1 MMVQDDSIAAIR
13 AELVEAEKWRKSGK
27 EGRARVCARRAAG
40 WAIQFY
46 IENRLEESTSLNAY
60 QLLGWFRSRKEV
72 PEALREA
79 AKRLYVRVTPA
90 GSLPHPNDPLQDA
103 GAIIDAILQGQI

>member
-1 MMVQDDSIAAIR
+1 MTRLLPLGRSLLKRRSGVNRGKR
-13 AELVEAEKWRKSGK
+13 AGQGS
-27 EGRARVCARRAAG
+27 ARV
-40 WAIQFY
+40 QFY